1 MATCLGC
8 GNNIASTKAASLTQF
23 VLGKAGCTC
32 KQHPAKMAKA
42 KLEISYCSRC
52 SKKIQNKS
60 RASLTAFLQNRNYCN
75 CKRTVIVQKTSARLK
90 ASQLTSNSKH
100 DEEAVIQA
108 QLQQELETAK
118 TLANTYKLVDSLG
131 EGGMS
136 YVYLAEHTR
145 LHRLVALKIMKADLA
160 IENNEAL
167 FREEARKLV
176 LLNHQSLVKVL
187 DFALHEGKWPL
198 IAMELISGET
208 LADRIDRLGPIETDE
223 ALSIFKKVAEGLAYI
238 HLKGLVHKDLKP
250 GNIMLAKGS
259 DSEGADEKA
268 IGKSEADVKILDFGI
283 SQFNQYGAISQPR
296 TTEIIGSPCYMSP
309 EEWLSGAIT
318 PRADL
323 YALGCSLYEA
333 LTGHAP
339 YEAVN
344 IDDIREQ
351 HINAPY
357 QGLTTNSINPHHSIE
372 LELLLKNLLAKDA
385 DERPHSAQEVINS
398 LSEILKKDQ
407 NHIPKQLDSA
417 PRSVQQMLVLFLA
430 TAATIATVCAAAI
443 YCVQRSQQSK
453 AELPTA
459 EQNRRE
465 PNRDDF
471 GAIGLI
477 KSVAGSMSNEDK
489 DVSTLSRL
497 GAVINPSGAKTNKS
511 LRPIQISAQDGAISV
526 LVPHGVPLGFLQMVG
541 TKVVSKEISLI
552 DKVTI
557 DPTRG
562 KLFWSMGSKRIADQQ
577 GMSSYIEQMSK
588 LPLFGMRSYCSSNSS
603 VQKAIYRMK
612 ELISLELYGSE
623 QTESCVLPEIDNLS
637 HLRYLTVLRQNFS
650 LIENSAEIPLV
661 GETEADKVAKLKILP
676 QLEYIEVGEIGKLTN
691 LIAKL
696 SSSKKLKF
704 LAILS
709 SELSEDDCRQ
719 IAKIKQLKW
728 LILSKTRVT
737 PKSIDTLLS
746 MANLEAIDFTDN
758 YIKVSQINQIA
769 DTSSL
774 KFIFTN
780 REKLGLSSDAFNSLK
795 EKLAVRNIRLKD
807 GTETWTARGFWD
819 DPVGAYRLR

>member
-1 MATCLGC
+1 MAICLGC

-42 KLEISYCSRC
+42 KLEISYCSSC
-52 SKKIQNKS
+52 TKKIRNKS
-60 RASLTAFLQNRNYCN
+60 HASLTAFLQNQNYCH
-75 CKRTVIVQKTSARLK
+75 CKPTIVVKRTSALLK
-90 ASQLTSNSKH
+90 ASQLTTHGRS
-100 DEEAVIQA
+100 EEVVMQA
-108 QLQQELETAK
+108 QLQQELETAQ

-145 LHRLVALKIMKADLA
+145 LNRLVALKIMKADLK
-160 IENNEAL
+160 IRNNEEL

-176 LLNHQSLVKVL
+176 LLNHQSLIKVL
-187 DFALHEGKWPL
+187 DFALHKGKWPL
-198 IAMELISGET
+198 IAMELVSGET
-208 LADRIDRLGPIETDE
+208 LADRLDRLGPMKVDE
-223 ALSIFKKVAEGLAYI
+223 ALSIFKKVAEGLSYI
-238 HLKGLVHKDLKP
+238 HIKGLVHKDLKP
-250 GNIMLAKGS
+250 GNIMLARGEV
-259 DSEGADEKA
+259 SETTAKNL
-268 IGKSEADVKILDFGI
+268 GKVESEVKILDFGI
-283 SQFNQYGAISQPR
+283 SQFNQHGALSQTR
-296 TTEIIGSPCYMSP
+296 TSEIIGSPCYMSP
-309 EEWLSGAIT
+309 EEWLSGTIT
-318 PRADL
+318 PRTDL

-333 LTGHAP
+333 ITGHAP
-339 YEAVN
+339 FEAENVN
-344 IDDIREQ
+344 EIKEL

-357 QGLTTNSINPHHSIE
+357 QGLTTNSVNQRYSIE

-398 LSEILKKDQ
+398 LSEMLKKDQ
-407 NHIPKQLDSA
+407 DRIPKQLDSA
-417 PRSVQQMLVLFLA
+417 PRSAQQMLVLFLA
-430 TAATIATVCAAAI
+430 TAAPIATVCAAAI
-443 YCVQRSQQSK
+443 YCLQLSQQSN
-453 AELPTA
+453 AELPIA
-459 EQNRRE
+459 EHNRLD
-465 PNRDDF
+465 PNREDF
-471 GAIGLI
+471 GGIGLI
-477 KSVAGSMSNEDK
+477 KNVASSMSNEDK

-497 GAVINPSGAKTNKS
+497 GAITNPLGAKTNKS
-511 LRPIQISAQDGAISV
+511 LKPIQISAQGGAISV

-541 TKVVSKEISLI
+541 PKVVTKEIRLI

-557 DPTRG
+557 DPTGG
-562 KLFWSMGSKRIADQQ
+562 KLFWSIESKRIADQP
-577 GMSSYIEQMSK
+577 GMSSYIEQMNE
-588 LPLFGMRSYCSSNSS
+588 LPLFGMRTYCSSNSD
-603 VQKAIYRMK
+603 VEKAICRIK
-612 ELISLELYGSE
+612 KLNSLELYGSE
-623 QTESCVLPEIDNLS
+623 QTESCVLQEIDNLS

-650 LIENSAEIPLV
+650 LTENSAKIPLP
-661 GETEADKVAKLKILP
+661 GETEADKVARLKILP

-774 KFIFTN
+774 KFVFTS
-780 REKLGLSSDAFNSLK
+780 REKLGLSHDAFNSLK
-795 EKLAVRNIRLKD
+795 EKLALRNIGLKD
-807 GTETWTARGFWD
+807 GTETWTARGFWE
-819 DPVGAYRLR
+819 DPVGAYKLR